1 MKKKSS
7 PLTTSSMSANCPWE
21 TTSIGRRRFGIF
33 NQIAWEEKDCLGSPN
48 EQPTYLVSIQKKT
61 LKTLMGWV
69 LNFQFLVTY
78 FDDPRS

>member
-1 MKKKSS
+1 
-7 PLTTSSMSANCPWE
+7 
-21 TTSIGRRRFGIF
+21 
-33 NQIAWEEKDCLGSPN
+33 LGSPN